1 MALPVEQTN
10 PIPNNL
16 PNPVAQQTAYQV
28 VSATGAITI
37 PGGLA
42 MITKAG
48 VAVLTLAAPT
58 VDGLILTID
67 SHTAQAH
74 TVTITAGLRGAG
86 AGADVGTFGG
96 AIGDGDTLY
105 SYNGFWFPMPGA
117 NTNVTWA

>member
-1 MALPVEQTN
+1 MADEQSRA
-10 PIPNNL
+10 IPNGL
-16 PNPVAQQTAYQV
+16 PNPVAQQTAKQV

-37 PGGLA
+37 PGGIA

-58 VDGLILTID
+58 VDGLRLIID

-74 TVTITAGLRGAG
+74 TVTIAAGLRGAG

-96 AIGDGDTLY
+96 AIGDGCELY
-105 SYNGFWFPMPGA
+105 SYNGYWFPVPGT
-117 NTNVTWA
+117 NVNVTWA